1 MILAGG
7 VMSMICQECNQ
18 RPAAL
23 HFTKIINGEK
33 TEVHLCEKC
42 AQEKGNMF
50 MLNGGSSFA
59 FNNLLAGLLNI
70 DPSYQKQ
77 EKSPFHQEEILQC
90 SHCSMT
96 FPQFLKIGRFGCA
109 HCYETFKDQLKP
121 VLKRLHSGNWSHS
134 GKIPKRIGGGIH
146 LRKQIDELK
155 NELRD
160 LITHEEFEKAAEVR
174 DEIRTLEKQL
184 TGSQGGGE

>member
-1 MILAGG
+1 
-7 VMSMICQECNQ
+7 MICQECNQ

-23 HFTKIINGEK
+23 HFTKIVNGEK

-50 MLNGGSSFA
+50 MFNGGSSFA

-70 DPSYQKQ
+70 DPSFQKQ
-77 EKSPFHQEEILQC
+77 DKSPFHQEEILQC

-96 FPQFLKIGRFGCA
+96 FQQFLKIGRFGCA
-109 HCYETFKDQLKP
+109 NCYETFKDQLNP
-121 VLKRLHSGNWSHS
+121 VINRLHSGNLSHA

-160 LITHEEFEKAAEVR
+160 LISHEEFEKAAEVR

-184 TGSQGGGE
+184 TGSQEGGE